1 MESQRASNGSS
12 EEEHLGISAANE
24 RRVARLPLATQV
36 AAHKHSHAAPLS
48 VSGAAR
54 ERVPSKERSLR
65 ERSCLL
71 FFFLI
76 VIDLFHFH
84 GE

>member
-12 EEEHLGISAANE
+12 EEEHLGSSTANE

-36 AAHKHSHAAPLS
+36 AAQKHSHAAPPS

-54 ERVPSKERSLR
+54 ERVPSKEKSLR
-65 ERSCLL
+65 ERSGPFLHALC
-71 FFFLI
+71 FFFS
-76 VIDLFHFH
+76 
-84 GE
+84 